1 VRRDALA
8 NREAVLAAAEAVF
21 GATGGSGSTEE
32 VARRAGVGIGTVFRH
47 FPTKQDLI
55 EAAVVRHFDRVTEQA
70 RALAA
75 TADPGSAFA
84 ILVETMVSRASTKI
98 ALLNLLSA
106 QKGMTDAA
114 ARASRDLRDAVGVV
128 LRQAQRAG
136 AVRADVS
143 IDEVFL
149 LIRGLSQAS
158 ATAPVAASTLHKAV
172 AVVLDGLAPRHFHRG
187 GNVPGADWDP

>member
-8 NREAVLAAAEAVF
+8 NREAVLTAAEAVF
-21 GATGGSGSTEE
+21 GEAGETASTEE

-55 EAAVVRHFDRVTEQA
+55 EATVVRHFERVTAQA

-75 TADPGSAFA
+75 TADPGPAFA
-84 ILVETMVSRASTKI
+84 TLVETMVGGASTKI
-98 ALLNLLSA
+98 ALVNHLTA
-106 QKGMTDAA
+106 QTGMTDAA
-114 ARASRDLRDAVGVV
+114 ARASRDLRDAVAVV
-128 LRQAQRAG
+128 LGQAQRAG
-136 AVRADVS
+136 AIRGDVS

-158 ATAPVAASTLHKAV
+158 AAAPVATATLRKAV
-172 AVVLDGLAPRHFHRG
+172 AVVLDGLAPAR
-187 GNVPGADWDP
+187 